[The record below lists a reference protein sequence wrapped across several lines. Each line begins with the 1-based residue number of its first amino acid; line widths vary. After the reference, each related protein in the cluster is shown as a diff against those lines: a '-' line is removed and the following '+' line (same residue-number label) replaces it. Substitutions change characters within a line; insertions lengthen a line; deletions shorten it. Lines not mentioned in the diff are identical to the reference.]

1 MDKNIGQG
9 IAIQDASE
17 EDVDQVDIITQNDI
31 IVGIDFKG
39 NTKAS
44 RLAEE
49 LAVGKNFRSALAKMY
64 GGKTLDNYLVQRQKV
79 INNNTQKL
87 ALSFDIVSSQ
97 PEKQFQVL
105 MVEFVGLY
113 DGNIWLKTTLALKE
127 SRTIKEGF
135 VNRFAFGFYQFV
147 EDADFFILLLNDRRN
162 IVYANSCFLSATEYN
177 SSNLDNSRFDDM
189 FIPSREKQIFDTFF
203 HSLQVRQTKEIYLGA
218 IRKKNQQE
226 LNIRWFGKRI
236 SDDAHFILLFG
247 IDVTGQ
253 DAMQKQLRSSE
264 SRFRALFELSP
275 VGIAL
280 IDFDS
285 EKFVEVNDAFLKPM
299 KRSKQEIIGTHT
311 YLYSPSEYKA
321 LDERARHQ
329 LEKYGFYTH
338 FQKDFIDRDGQR
350 YPVEV
355 HGTIIREANDR
366 RLIWTIVEDISLR
379 KTAEENI
386 LNNERRLK
394 SAQQL
399 ALICSLEMDLK
410 AGTQT
415 WSDTVQDVLGL
426 LPQEVSFGR
435 FMAMIDRDD
444 WQRVEKAYTKAAKD
458 YQGYEI
464 THKITDAKGN
474 KKYLKHQCIAN
485 TEQNGKRLFIT
496 LQDVTK
502 QKSIEN
508 ELKRYRDH
516 LEELVENRTQE
527 LISARDLAEKANKSK
542 SDFFSR
548 MSHELRTPLNAILG
562 FSEILLLNDAIR
574 LEKDALDNVNEIYRA
589 GDHLKDMI
597 NDVLELSKI
606 EAGEIKFTYQSTCV
620 KSIIDECVKGLSSLT
635 QKRGITVVQNIEED
649 LASIN
654 VDPLRFK
661 QIIVNIIN
669 NAIKYNKEGGKI
681 IIDQAISPDHK
692 LTINIRDTGIGIKE
706 EVIGQIFKPFERAV
720 SPYEAIEGT
729 GIGLAICREFVET
742 MSGVI
747 GVESEENIGSNFWIQ
762 FPIDSYDVDN
772 LIEKSQSTVLQKH
785 EDNKPK
791 KNIRVLYIEDNL
803 VNIKLLR
810 KIVKNHLNYEF
821 YEALTGQ
828 AGIGCIEEEPFD
840 IVLVDITLPDM
851 SGFDV
856 VNTVRRDIK
865 FAKLPMIAVTAH
877 AYKDD
882 EQKALAHGFN
892 AFISKPIDTQALCQ
906 KINTLLARAQE

>member
-1 MDKNIGQG
+1 MDKNIDQST
-9 IAIQDASE
+9 AAQDASE
-17 EDVDQVDIITQNDI
+17 EEVDQVDIIIQNDH

-39 NTKAS
+39 KTRTS
-44 RLAEE
+44 LLTEE
-49 LAVGKNFRSALAKMY
+49 LTVGSDFCGAIEKLY
-64 GGKTLDNYLVQRQKV
+64 GKEMLDNYLSQRQKV
-79 INNNTQKL
+79 INNKSQKL
-87 ALSFDIVSSQ
+87 ALSFDVASNKSDLL
-97 PEKQFQVL
+97 FQVF
-105 MVEFVGLY
+105 MVEFIGAY
-113 DGNIWLKTTLALKE
+113 DGNIWLKCTLARKE
-127 SRTIKEGF
+127 SKTIKEGF

-147 EDADFFILLLNDRRN
+147 EDADFFILLLNDCRD
-162 IVYANSCFLSATEYN
+162 IVYANSCFLSATDYLNNE
-177 SSNLDNSRFDDM
+177 LDNTRFDET
-189 FIPSREKQIFDTFF
+189 FIPSRERQIFDTFF
-203 HSLQVRQTKEIYLGA
+203 HSLQVRQTKEMYLGS
-218 IRKKNQQE
+218 ICKKNRKE

-236 SDDAHFILLFG
+236 SDDAQFILLFG

-280 IDFDS
+280 IDFDNDT
-285 EKFVEVNDAFLKPM
+285 FVEVNDAFLKPM
-299 KRSKQEIIGTHT
+299 KRDKQEIIGTHT

-321 LDERARHQ
+321 LDERARNQ
-329 LEKYGFYTH
+329 LEEYGFFTH
-338 FQKDFIDRDGQR
+338 FQKDLLDRNGQR
-350 YPVEV
+350 YPVEL
-355 HGTIIREANDR
+355 HGTIIREADGR

-399 ALICSLEMDLK
+399 AVICSLEMDLK

-415 WSDTVQDVLGL
+415 WSDTVQDILGL
-426 LPQEVSFGR
+426 SPQEVSFGR
-435 FMAMIDRDD
+435 FMAMIDRKD
-444 WQRVEKAYTKAAKD
+444 WQRVENAYSKAAKD

-464 THKITDAKGN
+464 THIITDAKGN
-474 KKYLKHQCIAN
+474 KKYLKHKCVAN
-485 TEQNGKRLFIT
+485 TEQNSKKLFIT

-527 LISARDLAEKANKSK
+527 LITARDLAEKANKSK

-562 FSEILLLNDAIR
+562 FSEILLLNDAIQ
-574 LEKDALDNVNEIYRA
+574 LEQDALDNIREIYRA
-589 GDHLKDMI
+589 GDHLKEMI

-606 EAGEIKFTYQSTCV
+606 EAGEINFTCQSTCI
-620 KSIIDECVKGLSSLT
+620 KSIIDECLKGLSSLT
-635 QKRGITVVQNIEED
+635 QKRRITVVQNIEKD
-649 LASIN
+649 IASIK

-661 QIIVNIIN
+661 QIIVNLIN

-681 IIDQAISPDHK
+681 IIDQALSPDHK
-692 LTINIRDTGIGIKE
+692 LTISIRDTGIGIKE
-706 EVIGQIFKPFERAV
+706 EALGQIFKPFERAV

-729 GIGLAICREFVET
+729 GIGLAICREFVEK

-747 GVESEENIGSNFWIQ
+747 GVESEENIGSNFWIE
-762 FPIDSYDVDN
+762 FPIESYDIDN
-772 LIEKSQSTVLQKH
+772 SKKIDTSAKLTQSLERT
-785 EDNKPK
+785 PK

-810 KIVKNHLNYEF
+810 KIVQTHLNYEF

-828 AGIGCIEEEPFD
+828 TGIECIEEEPFD

-856 VNTVRRDIK
+856 LSAVRRDK
-865 FAKLPMIAVTAH
+865 RFAELPMIAVTAH
-877 AYKDD
+877 AFKGD
-882 EQKALAHGFN
+882 EQKALAHGFDGY
-892 AFISKPIDTQALCQ
+892 ISKPINTQALCQ
-906 KINTLLARAQE
+906 KINALLVRGQE